1 MAQSLLEFS
10 RTPPIEDSRDKPIEG
25 SFPMKSELRPY
36 LTVRV
41 DPNEMVQYVHDLMT
55 MPRSKS
61 VADTGAIARAQWGGD
76 TAVVRAAQIRWSA
89 LNRAFGDA
97 RVSTWTTPQR
107 RDQLHV
113 PAALIAAAGVA
124 RLQVTEDEVVFDI
137 PTLLDATLE
146 LCEPVGHA

>member
-1 MAQSLLEFS
+1 MSNPTQPS
-10 RTPPIEDSRDKPIEG
+10 
-25 SFPMKSELRPY
+25 

-41 DPNEMVQYVHDLMT
+41 DPNEMVRYVQHLMT
-55 MPRSKS
+55 APRSVS
-61 VADTGAIARAQWGGD
+61 NPDPSEAIAQRQWGD
-76 TAVVRAAQIRWSA
+76 TPVARAAQLRWTA

-107 RDQLHV
+107 RDQIHV

-124 RLQVTEDEVVFDI
+124 KLTIAEDQVVFDI

-146 LCEPVGHA
+146 LCEAVGHA

>member
-1 MAQSLLEFS
+1 MNSNDLQH
-10 RTPPIEDSRDKPIEG
+10 D
-25 SFPMKSELRPY
+25 

-41 DPNEMVQYVHDLMT
+41 DPNEMVRYVQDLMSV
-55 MPRSKS
+55 PRTL
-61 VADTGAIARAQWGGD
+61 VATDNSAKIAQAQWGGD
-76 TAVVRAAQIRWSA
+76 TALARAAQIRWNA

-97 RVSTWTTPQR
+97 RVSSWTTHQQ

-124 RLQVTEDEVVFDI
+124 RLQLTADEVVFDI

-146 LCEPVGHA
+146 LCEVVGHG

>member
-1 MAQSLLEFS
+1 M
-10 RTPPIEDSRDKPIEG
+10 KPTLSGKI
-25 SFPMKSELRPY
+25 PMRNDLTPY

-41 DPNEMVQYVHDLMT
+41 EPSDMVQYVHDLMT
-55 MPRSKS
+55 TPAR
-61 VADTGAIARAQWGGD
+61 ADAQWGRD
-76 TAVVRAAQIRWSA
+76 TAISRAAQLRWTA

-97 RVSTWTTPQR
+97 RVSTWTTPQK

-124 RLQVTEDEVVFDI
+124 RLTLAEDEVVFDI

>member
-1 MAQSLLEFS
+1 MNKDPQ
-10 RTPPIEDSRDKPIEG
+10 PN
-25 SFPMKSELRPY
+25 

-41 DPNEMVQYVHDLMT
+41 DPNEMVRYVQNLMATPYSAATPEAT
-55 MPRSKS
+55 MALAHR
-61 VADTGAIARAQWGGD
+61 QWGGD
-76 TAVVRAAQIRWSA
+76 TPLARAAQLRWSA

-97 RVSTWTTPQR
+97 RVSTWTTHPK
-107 RDQLHV
+107 RDQIHV

-124 RLQVTEDEVVFDI
+124 RLTVSEQEVVFDI

>member
-1 MAQSLLEFS
+1 
-10 RTPPIEDSRDKPIEG
+10 
-25 SFPMKSELRPY
+25 MKTTDVQPY
-36 LTVRV
+36 LSVRV
-41 DPNEMVQYVHDLMT
+41 EPNEMVQFVQDLMT
-55 MPRSKS
+55 APHNKKVS
-61 VADTGAIARAQWGGD
+61 VDSEVA
-76 TAVVRAAQIRWSA
+76 RAAQIRWTA

-124 RLQVTEDEVVFDI
+124 RLTLAEDEIVFDI

>member
-1 MAQSLLEFS
+1 METTIKAGA
-10 RTPPIEDSRDKPIEG
+10 RKMHDSQ
-25 SFPMKSELRPY
+25 PY

-55 MPRSKS
+55 VPRSKGTPDSS
-61 VADTGAIARAQWGGD
+61 VALAQRQWGGD
-76 TAVVRAAQIRWSA
+76 TALARAAQLRWSA

-97 RVSTWTTPQR
+97 RVSTWTTAR
-107 RDQLHV
+107 KRDELHV

-124 RLQVTEDEVVFDI
+124 RLKVAEDQVVFDI

-146 LCEPVGHA
+146 LCEAVGHA